1 MITMEMLGKIRRLY
15 LRDKLSLHEITKR
28 TGLSRNTIRRWLRS
42 PKGKAPPQYRR
53 REGRHKLSAFCEAVE
68 QALKADSHR
77 NKQNRRTAKALFA
90 QIKADGY
97 AGGYSQLTAF
107 IRGWRGR
114 EGQAPHAFVPLKFEL
129 GEAFQFD
136 WSEEG
141 LVVGGIY
148 RRMQV
153 SHLKLW
159 DHGNYDRKANRISV
173 GKENM
178 NPIPIPRYLCAGC
191 ERTCSRVPECIAP
204 RRWYNWIVQAVYL
217 RAVMR
222 ETQPEG
228 EASASSHPTR
238 RTIQRWWNWLR
249 ECGPVFRFHL
259 SSRFAELGRLGGELD
274 YWCHVVDTM
283 GLSRAMAFV
292 NQEMRIP

>member
-1 MITMEMLGKIRRLY
+1 MRRIIIGITSLEQHLQT
-15 LRDKLSLHEITKR
+15 LSENR
-28 TGLSRNTIRRWLRS
+28 EV
-42 PKGKAPPQYRR
+42 YR
-53 REGRHKLSAFCEAVE
+53 
-68 QALKADSHR
+68 
-77 NKQNRRTAKALFA
+77 
-90 QIKADGY
+90 
-97 AGGYSQLTAF
+97 
-107 IRGWRGR
+107 
-114 EGQAPHAFVPLKFEL
+114 PHLCPHCGF
-129 GEAFQFD
+129 G
-136 WSEEG
+136 
-141 LVVGGIY
+141 
-148 RRMQV
+148 
-153 SHLKLW
+153 KLW
-159 DHGNYDRKANRISV
+159 DHGNYDRKADRISV

-259 SSRFAELGRLGGELD
+259 SSRFAEFGRVGEALD

>member
-1 MITMEMLGKIRRLY
+1 MRRIIIGITSLEQHLQT
-15 LRDKLSLHEITKR
+15 LSENR
-28 TGLSRNTIRRWLRS
+28 EV
-42 PKGKAPPQYRR
+42 YR
-53 REGRHKLSAFCEAVE
+53 
-68 QALKADSHR
+68 
-77 NKQNRRTAKALFA
+77 
-90 QIKADGY
+90 
-97 AGGYSQLTAF
+97 
-107 IRGWRGR
+107 
-114 EGQAPHAFVPLKFEL
+114 PHLCPHCGF
-129 GEAFQFD
+129 G
-136 WSEEG
+136 
-141 LVVGGIY
+141 
-148 RRMQV
+148 
-153 SHLKLW
+153 KLW
-159 DHGNYDRKANRISV
+159 DHGNYDRKADRISV

-222 ETQPEG
+222 ETQLEG

-259 SSRFAELGRLGGELD
+259 SSRFAEFGRVGEALD

-292 NQEMRIP
+292 NQEMRVP